1 MDQDQH
7 KEAFDAERA
16 AMAALSYLGLAI
28 GLSVAVAAACLAAD
42 YWTGLDY
49 GALLVRL
56 IGGIEE

>member
-1 MDQDQH
+1 MNEHEQH
-7 KEAFDAERA
+7 FDAERA
-16 AMAALSYLGLAI
+16 AMVALSYLGLA
-28 GLSVAVAAACLAAD
+28 LFVVVAVAAAALTAD

>member
-1 MDQDQH
+1 MNEHEQH
-7 KEAFDAERA
+7 FDAERA
-16 AMAALSYLGLAI
+16 AMAALSYLGLA
-28 GLSVAVAAACLAAD
+28 LFVVVAVAAAALTAD